1 VTESDPASWTD
12 LIRESVHTNDDE
24 HLGDIEAV
32 NRNFMVVRKGLV
44 NVRRFYVPLTK
55 VHGWDGKAVWLNIS
69 ERDASE
75 NYQKDRRPDPHDY
88 YFSSAQP
95 TEPANFVRDFQIN
108 MPKIVRTYEEER
120 PFATAS
126 NEPRH
131 ERNSFSCD
139 LCESKFRTES
149 ELDDHITARH

>member
-1 VTESDPASWTD
+1 MTESDPASWTD

-44 NVRRFYVPLTK
+44 NVRRFYVPLTR

-108 MPKIVRTYEEER
+108 MSKIVRTYEEER
-120 PFATAS
+120 PFVTTS
-126 NEPRH
+126 NEPRD

-149 ELDDHITARH
+149 ELDDHITASH

>member
-120 PFATAS
+120 PFVTAS
-126 NEPRH
+126 NELRH

-139 LCESKFRTES
+139 LCESKFLTES